1 MGDNNVS
8 IIPDVVK
15 SASEAIHTNIP
26 ETAEQ
31 TDGALSTVVGFFNNV
46 VLYPVKKANLSFK
59 YKLEN
64 FERDLQNKTKDIPD
78 ENLQCPPTMIA
89 GPTLEALRYAY
100 DEEEL
105 REMYENLLASAM
117 DKQIVSQTHPSFVDA
132 IRQMSPFD
140 AKLIAEIANH
150 IQLPCA
156 RITFAI
162 KGTANIYSNGMPRY
176 FVAELLKLGDPYDIS
191 ASITNL
197 QRLGLV
203 DVEHNYLLDTDYD
216 ELGNYP
222 YVQNRKKEFESRGKP
237 TEIKLEEFIV
247 SLNDYGYQFV
257 TVCLRKKNSNHID

>member
-1 MGDNNVS
+1 MGDDNKALL
-8 IIPDVVK
+8 PDVIR
-15 SASEAIHTNIP
+15 STSDAIQANIP
-26 ETAEQ
+26 ETAKQ
-31 TDGALSTVVGFFNNV
+31 TDGVLSTVIEFFNNV
-46 VLYPVKKANLSFK
+46 VLYPVRKANLNFK
-59 YKLEN
+59 YKLEE
-64 FERDLQNKTKDIPD
+64 FEKDLQKKIKDIPD
-78 ENLQCPPTMIA
+78 ENLQIPPTMIA
-89 GPTLEALRYAY
+89 GPALEALRYAY

-117 DKQIVSQTHPSFVDA
+117 DKQKISQTHPSFVDA

-140 AKLIAEIANH
+140 AKLIAEIADH

-176 FVAELLKLGDPYDIS
+176 FVAELLELGDPYDIS

-203 DVEHNYLLDTDYD
+203 DVEHNYLLDTNYD
-216 ELGNYP
+216 ELANYP
-222 YVQNRKKEFESRGKP
+222 YVQNRKKEFDSRGRP

-247 SLNDYGYQFV
+247 SLNDYGYQFA
-257 TVCLRKKNSNHID
+257 TVCLRKEEPTDAH